1 MTAVQTGLDRIASD
15 DSVAVRLVRDRKVG
29 LVAHAASVDR
39 ELRSAGSVLA
49 GAGAEIRA
57 LFGPEHGFSGAAQDM
72 VEVGNAK
79 GTDVPIYSLYGDT
92 PEDLNPKPEWL
103 DGLDVIVID
112 LQDVGSRYYTY
123 VWTAALMLKVAATAG
138 VEVVVLDRPNP
149 LGGVRVEGAPQRDG
163 YLSFVGLYPI
173 AVRHGLTIAELLS
186 WVRNRD
192 DIARDAL
199 HVVPMRGWQRS
210 MTWGQTDLPW
220 VMPSPNMP
228 TVDTAIVYPGG
239 CLVEG
244 TRLSEGRGTT
254 RPFEIWGGPDL
265 DVTEL
270 LALDLHGATLRPI
283 EFTPTFQKHGGQP
296 CRGVQVHVDDPWV
309 FRPYEAYQRML
320 ATALRSV
327 PLEER
332 WRTETYEFVSD
343 RPAIDLLTGGPEFR
357 TVVDGGGSLDDGLAF
372 EARGAARFDDER
384 RATWLYEK

>member
-1 MTAVQTGLDRIASD
+1 LTAVQTGLDRIASD
-15 DSVAVRLVRDRKVG
+15 DSVAVRLIRARKVG
-29 LVAHAASVDR
+29 LLAHAASVDR
-39 ELRSAGSVLA
+39 ELRGAAAVLA
-49 GAGAEIRA
+49 GAGAEISA

-72 VEVGNAK
+72 ARVGSTGVAHL
-79 GTDVPIYSLYGDT
+79 PIYSLYGDD
-92 PEDLNPKPEWL
+92 PGDLSPKPEWF
-103 DGLDVIVID
+103 DGLDAIVID

-123 VWTAALMLKVAATAG
+123 VWTAALMLKAAASRG

-210 MTWGQTDLPW
+210 MTWDQTGLPW
-220 VMPSPNMP
+220 AMPSPNMP
-228 TVDTAIVYPGG
+228 TLDTAIVYPGG

-244 TRLSEGRGTT
+244 TKLSEGRGTT
-254 RPFEIWGGPDL
+254 RPFEIWGGPDM
-265 DVTEL
+265 DVAEL
-270 LALDLHGATLRPI
+270 LTLDLRGATLRPI
-283 EFTPTFQKHGGQP
+283 EFAPTFHKHAGQP
-296 CRGVQVHVDDPWV
+296 CRGVQVHVNDSWV

-320 ATALRSV
+320 AAVLRSV
-327 PLEER
+327 PTEER

-357 TVVDGGGSLDDGLAF
+357 AAVDQGASLDDGLAF

-384 RATWLYEK
+384 RASWLYEK